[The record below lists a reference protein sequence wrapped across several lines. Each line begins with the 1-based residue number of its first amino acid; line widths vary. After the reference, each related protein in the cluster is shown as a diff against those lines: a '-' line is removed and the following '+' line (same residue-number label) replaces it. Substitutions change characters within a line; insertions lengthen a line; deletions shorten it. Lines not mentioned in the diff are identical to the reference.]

1 VGFGSDNEVHIVVV
15 FSEGSDRYVELV
27 YTEREYLQDVVS
39 GMNLFIYFFLQ
50 VCMRAHMTLKI
61 RGPDSIDKEGFCMKG
76 PSDTLLGSWR
86 ISYERGVRSTTN
98 SLVKMM
104 FL

>member
-39 GMNLFIYFFLQ
+39 GMNFFIYFFL
-50 VCMRAHMTLKI
+50 
-61 RGPDSIDKEGFCMKG
+61 
-76 PSDTLLGSWR
+76 
-86 ISYERGVRSTTN
+86 
-98 SLVKMM
+98 
-104 FL
+104 

>member
-1 VGFGSDNEVHIVVV
+1 V